1 MRFLPRKNR
10 KPPTVIVVALIDV
23 LMVVLI
29 FMVVSTTFKNQAAVS
44 LALPESSQA
53 KKEPSVNRPLI
64 VTVAKNPPYFYIGA
78 DPIGEGALEEEIK
91 KAVES
96 MFDVKVQKVSTMNRI
111 GKEKNM
117 TVRSGGRTIRTN
129 GKRSN
134 WKKAFVTLKEGESL
148 DLLDT
153 ESS

>member
-1 MRFLPRKNR
+1 MSLDHQKIIVRPIFTEKMSRLEDERKYCFQ
-10 KPPTVIVVALIDV
+10 VQL
-23 LMVVLI
+23 
-29 FMVVSTTFKNQAAVS
+29 
-44 LALPESSQA
+44 
-53 KKEPSVNRPLI
+53 
-64 VTVAKNPPYFYIGA
+64 GA
-78 DPIGEGALEEEIK
+78 NKVDIK

-134 WKKAFVTLKEGESL
+134 WKKALVTLGKEYSIDLYGIGE
-148 DLLDT
+148 
-153 ESS
+153 ES